1 MNTEEFEKLVEK
13 LREVLVEETT
23 THTVSRQDFIVR
35 ASEGECETFINILDA
50 LPGTLLRLNK
60 VYYFKLFDGWIV
72 PDRYSSSFGDY
83 EVAVMCRDIVDNGA
97 RVELLNWPEE

>member
-1 MNTEEFEKLVEK
+1 MNSEEFEKLVET
-13 LREVLVEETT
+13 LRKELVDEPTT
-23 THTVSRQDFIVR
+23 TVKREKYIVR
-35 ASEGECETFINILDA
+35 ATEGECETFINILDA

-60 VYYFKLFDGWIV
+60 VYYFKLDSEWVVPQPYNPTFD
-72 PDRYSSSFGDY
+72 DY